1 MAGLKKK
8 NKKCPEFTD
17 HQLLILKTWAEQ
29 PSIGQVAAELNL
41 AENTVQTHLR
51 RMRSKLGV
59 SRTFDVWQHVK
70 EQGLL

>member
-1 MAGLKKK
+1 MEEQKKE
-8 NKKCPEFTD
+8 NGNAPEFTAD
-17 HQLLILKTWAEQ
+17 QLLILKTWAEQ
-29 PSIGQVAAELNL
+29 PGIRQVAAELNL